1 MGGGDGGGIF
11 YKNGGGW
18 QKARMPDF
26 FYCIDHKADTAVL
39 LISAKLVIV
48 SFLLEL
54 YPSSIMWVLEMSV
67 VWKQPF

>member
-1 MGGGDGGGIF
+1 MGGGGGGGGGGIF

-39 LISAKLVIV
+39 LISAKLVIM
-48 SFLLEL
+48 FLFCLNYIPL
-54 YPSSIMWVLEMSV
+54 
-67 VWKQPF
+67 Q